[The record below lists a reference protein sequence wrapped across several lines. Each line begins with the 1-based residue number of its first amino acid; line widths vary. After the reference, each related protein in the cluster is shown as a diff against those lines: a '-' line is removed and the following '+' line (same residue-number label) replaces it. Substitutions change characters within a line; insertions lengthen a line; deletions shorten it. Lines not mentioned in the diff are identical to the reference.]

1 MPKLLFFRF
10 AAHRG
15 LGFTLSTQYY
25 CSVFSAICR
34 PSDHTLRGGP
44 GPRFEPRTGDLLYV
58 QGWDSNHSNQTVN
71 CTHQRFIYSNNTQHN
86 WVENFKKTAQNR
98 VEYSNKMVHNRVK
111 NFNKIAHNRV
121 EYFKKRHTTGLNIP
135 IIRHTTRVEYSHK
148 TAHNRDKYSNKTA
161 HNKFQ

>member
-1 MPKLLFFRF
+1 MCSPPRPRVYIIYAVLLFSVQCDLPPLRPHT
-10 AAHRG
+10 AGRPRAEIR
-15 LGFTLSTQYY
+15 TRDRRST
-25 CSVFSAICR
+25 VK
-34 PSDHTLRGGP
+34 
-44 GPRFEPRTGDLLYV
+44 
-58 QGWDSNHSNQTVN
+58 GWDSNHSNQTVN